1 MKILID
7 TNIWIDFLAKREP
20 HYNGADMLVRLVQAG
35 VFEAYINSS
44 SISDIAYIAKGYG
57 IHPDQTYQFLDDL
70 NHLVDFIP
78 TTKNTLMNVIH
89 NKPKDIG
96 DGLLEHSAI
105 ANGIGTIITRDKDGF
120 SWLITKTAHECV
132 LDYFVEL
139 FETVDFQ

>member
-20 HYNGADMLVRLVQAG
+20 YYNDADMLVRLIQAG

-44 SISDIAYIAKGYG
+44 SISDIAYIAKAYG
-57 IHPDQTYQFLDDL
+57 INPDQTYQFLDDL

-78 TTKNTLMNVIH
+78 TTKNTLLNVIH
-89 NKPKDIG
+89 NRPKDIE

-105 ANGIGTIITRDKDGF
+105 ANGIGTIITRDNKGF
-120 SWLITKTAHECV
+120 SWLITKTAYECL

-139 FETVDFQ
+139 FETIDSQ